1 MKAYQL
7 KVSIKNA
14 HPPIWRRCIIPAGI
28 TFSQLGVLLN
38 EIMGWNGS
46 HLFSFEFRDIG
57 VRIEEVPDDD
67 WGYWEF
73 DAEEASETLIDPY
86 MEHSKW
92 FTYTYDFGDD
102 WEHRADI
109 EAVLTDFKETHP
121 VVVKAKGACP
131 FEDCGWLQGYYH
143 ILEVLKDPAHEEY
156 RGVVEWLKNTG
167 YTADGFDPAYYDM
180 VEINRELE
188 QNFQIRFV
196 KKPDKSCSAEL
207 YEKLFRSNEGFLEVM
222 QRSNNEGN
230 EKMPE
235 TAGRTEAGIQ
245 EWKALY
251 EAAMAL
257 KEQKPWETFYDM
269 DLITLDGGWEKEAYV
284 SVLGKGGECYGFN
297 IYEGPDGLND
307 FMMLTYSDR
316 MNISSDFAMSC
327 QNNLTCYWGNR
338 EELTEGQRRI
348 IKDLGYKFRG
358 RNQWLYFLSFK
369 KGYFPYNMD
378 QSEVRRM
385 TSYLTLLKDAVIYY
399 KENKVEVKFD
409 EGETFY
415 YSSVGKKVTGEAQAL
430 PFTGYNFPV
439 LTLTD
444 EELLAD
450 LKRSEKCSAVLE
462 ADIVSLNTSVRDDKY
477 ERPANPYFC
486 LLADVRSGIMLAAEM
501 TGPEEDEKIILAET
515 LLTFISQYGAPKEV
529 RVRSVLIEAIL
540 EQTCREGG
548 IKLRRV
554 KRLPQI
560 EEFMDGMRRF

>member
-1 MKAYQL
+1 MF
-7 KVSIKNA
+7 I
-14 HPPIWRRCIIPAGI
+14 R
-28 TFSQLGVLLN
+28 
-38 EIMGWNGS
+38 
-46 HLFSFEFRDIG
+46 
-57 VRIEEVPDDD
+57 
-67 WGYWEF
+67 
-73 DAEEASETLIDPY
+73 SE
-86 MEHSKW
+86 
-92 FTYTYDFGDD
+92 
-102 WEHRADI
+102 
-109 EAVLTDFKETHP
+109 
-121 VVVKAKGACP
+121 
-131 FEDCGWLQGYYH
+131 
-143 ILEVLKDPAHEEY
+143 
-156 RGVVEWLKNTG
+156 
-167 YTADGFDPAYYDM
+167 
-180 VEINRELE
+180 
-188 QNFQIRFV
+188 
-196 KKPDKSCSAEL
+196 
-207 YEKLFRSNEGFLEVM
+207 
-222 QRSNNEGN
+222 
-230 EKMPE
+230 
-235 TAGRTEAGIQ
+235 
-245 EWKALY
+245 
-251 EAAMAL
+251 
-257 KEQKPWETFYDM
+257 
-269 DLITLDGGWEKEAYV
+269 YV
-284 SVLGKGGECYGFN
+284 S
-297 IYEGPDGLND
+297 
-307 FMMLTYSDR
+307 
-316 MNISSDFAMSC
+316 
-327 QNNLTCYWGNR
+327 
-338 EELTEGQRRI
+338 
-348 IKDLGYKFRG
+348 
-358 RNQWLYFLSFK
+358 
-369 KGYFPYNMD
+369 
-378 QSEVRRM
+378 RM